1 MKFWIATCVIK
12 ETGEIETCTYASD
25 ERHEKSK
32 VKKDI
37 LETNPQYSKVSLKK
51 GKRPKGWVLF
61 EGVR

>member
-25 ERHEKSK
+25 ERQEKSK

-37 LETNPQYSKVSLKK
+37 LETHPEYSKVSLKK
-51 GKRPKGWVLF
+51 GKKPKGWVLF